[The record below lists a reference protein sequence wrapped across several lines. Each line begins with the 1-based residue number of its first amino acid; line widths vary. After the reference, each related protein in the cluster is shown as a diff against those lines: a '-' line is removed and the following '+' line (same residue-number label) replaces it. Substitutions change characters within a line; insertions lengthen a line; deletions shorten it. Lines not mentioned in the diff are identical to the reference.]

1 MNAPDLQ
8 YWSALPE
15 GGVYPMQDELLS
27 QLHDYVVITDP
38 HGRILFASPQLL
50 QLGSRRK
57 EDVIGQPF
65 TELFVARYGDDESAE
80 EVLQATRDGGWQGV
94 IETLADPDDPHT
106 LEARGLPIRDASGE
120 IIALMGIAED
130 RTARHEVLEEL
141 SRREQ
146 QMRFTFDDAPIGAAV
161 IGLDGRA
168 IRVNSELSRMTG
180 YTREEMEGT
189 SFQAIT
195 HPDDVDM
202 TLAQYRQLILG
213 KLDQYQMDKR
223 YVCKDGS
230 MLWVSLS
237 VRLVR
242 GRDGEPLYALA
253 MMEDISDRREAQA
266 ALRKQEAQMRN
277 ATKMEAIGRLAGGI
291 AHDFNN
297 QLTVVKGYSEMLLR
311 ELDPESS
318 QHESVE
324 EIRAAAQRA
333 ADLTNQLLVF
343 GRKRALRAEVLDL
356 NQVLREMGGPLARM
370 LGEDIELS
378 TIVDPVLGAVKVDRA
393 QLQQMIV
400 NLVVNARDAMDP
412 PGRITIETANVS
424 IAPRQFPER
433 PSLSAGPYAMLSVA
447 DTGKGMD
454 EETRR
459 NVFEPFY
466 TTKPQGEG
474 TGLGLAMVYGLVQSS
489 NGHVEVESN
498 PGAGSVF
505 RVYLPTVIVGEQAGE
520 PAEAPPQQTP
530 SDGRTVLLVEDEEAV
545 RHVLVRELRLAG
557 YTVLEAADAR
567 EALPLGEHY
576 TEPIDLL
583 VTDVVMPGI
592 KGPELAKKLLRVRP
606 RMQVLFISGYSEPIT
621 LEDNRPTNLLRK
633 PFSPAELTEAV
644 HAALGDSP
652 AAQ

>member
-1 MNAPDLQ
+1 
-8 YWSALPE
+8 
-15 GGVYPMQDELLS
+15 MQDEILS
-27 QLHDYVVITDP
+27 QLHDYVIITDP
-38 HGRILFASPQLL
+38 QGRVLFVSPQLL
-50 QLGSRRK
+50 QLGSRRQ

-65 TELFVARYGDDESAE
+65 TELFMARYGDDESAE
-80 EVLQATRDGGWQGV
+80 EVLQATLNGGWQGV
-94 IETLADPDDPHT
+94 VETLVDPDAPHT
-106 LEARGLPIRDASGE
+106 LDVRGFPIRDTAGE
-120 IIALMGIAED
+120 IIALMGIIED
-130 RTARHEVLEEL
+130 RTSRHEVLDEL

-161 IGLDGRA
+161 IGLDGKA
-168 IRVNSELSRMTG
+168 IRVNSELCRMSG
-180 YTREEMEGT
+180 FTREELEGVQ
-189 SFQAIT
+189 FQDIT
-195 HPDDVDM
+195 HPDDMDM
-202 TLAQYRQLILG
+202 CMAQYRQVIDG

-223 YVCKDGS
+223 YICKDGGT
-230 MLWVSLS
+230 LWVSLS

-242 GRDGEPLYALA
+242 DRDGQPLYTLA
-253 MMEDISDRREAQA
+253 MMGDISDRREAQI

-311 ELDPESS
+311 ELDPDGP
-318 QHESVE
+318 QHESLE

-343 GRKRALRAEVLDL
+343 GRKRALRAEMLDL

-378 TIVDPVLGAVKVDRA
+378 TIVDPDLGAVKVDRA

-424 IAPRQFPER
+424 IAQRQFAEC
-433 PSLSAGPYAMLSVA
+433 PSLSAGPYVMLSVA
-447 DTGKGMD
+447 DTGEGMD

-489 NGHVEVESN
+489 GGYVDVESN
-498 PGAGSVF
+498 PGEGSVF
-505 RVYLPTVIVGEQAGE
+505 RVYLPTVRADEQTGAPVE
-520 PAEAPPQQTP
+520 SAPRPATG
-530 SDGRTVLLVEDEEAV
+530 DGRTVLLVEDEETV
-545 RHVLVRELRLAG
+545 RHVLVRELRLGG
-557 YTVLEAADAR
+557 YTVLEAGDAR
-567 EALPLGEHY
+567 EAIPLGEHY

-592 KGPELAKKLLRVRP
+592 KGPQLAEKLLRVRP
-606 RMQVLFISGYSEPIT
+606 QMQVLFISGYSEPIT
-621 LEDNRPTNLLRK
+621 LGDNRQVNLLRK

-644 HAALGDSP
+644 RNALGHSQP
-652 AAQ
+652 AE

>member
-1 MNAPDLQ
+1 
-8 YWSALPE
+8 
-15 GGVYPMQDELLS
+15 MQDEILS
-27 QLHDYVVITDP
+27 QLHDYVIITDP
-38 HGRILFASPQLL
+38 QGRVLFASPQLL
-50 QLGSRRK
+50 QLGSRRQ

-65 TELFVARYGDDESAE
+65 TGLFIARYGDDESPE
-80 EVLQATRDGGWQGV
+80 DVLQATREGGWHGV
-94 IETLADPDDPHT
+94 IETLVDPDAPHT
-106 LEARGLPIRDASGE
+106 LDARSFPIRDTAGE

-130 RTARHEVLEEL
+130 RTERHEALEEL

-168 IRVNSELSRMTG
+168 IRVNSELCRMTG

-189 SFQAIT
+189 AFQDLT

-202 TLAQYRQLILG
+202 TIAQYEQLIHG

-230 MLWVSLS
+230 ALWVSLS

-242 GRDGEPLYALA
+242 DRDGQPLYTLA
-253 MMEDISDRREAQA
+253 MMEDISARREAQA

-311 ELDPESS
+311 ELSPDSS

-343 GRKRALRAEVLDL
+343 GRKRALRAEMLDL

-378 TIVDPVLGAVKVDRA
+378 TIVDPDLGSVKVDRA

-424 IAPRQFPER
+424 IAQHQFVEC
-433 PSLSAGPYAMLSVA
+433 PSLSAGPYVMLSVA
-447 DTGKGMD
+447 DTGNGMD

-474 TGLGLAMVYGLVQSS
+474 TGLGLAMVYGLVRSS
-489 NGHVEVESN
+489 GGHVEVESN

-505 RVYLPTVIVGEQAGE
+505 RVYLPTVRAGE
-520 PAEAPPQQTP
+520 PTGAPAEATAGQI
-530 SDGRTVLLVEDEEAV
+530 SGDGRTVLLVEDEEAV

-567 EALPLGEHY
+567 EAIPLGEHY

-583 VTDVVMPGI
+583 VTDVVMPGM
-592 KGPELAKKLLRVRP
+592 KGPQLAEKLLHVRP

-621 LEDNRPTNLLRK
+621 LDDNRRVNLLRK
-633 PFSPAELTEAV
+633 PFSPVELTQAV
-644 HAALGDSP
+644 RDALGHHQS
-652 AAQ
+652 AE

>member
-1 MNAPDLQ
+1 
-8 YWSALPE
+8 
-15 GGVYPMQDELLS
+15 MQDEILS
-27 QLHDYVVITDP
+27 QLHDYVIITDP
-38 HGRILFASPQLL
+38 QGRILFVSPQLL
-50 QLGSRRK
+50 QLGSRRQ

-65 TELFVARYGDDESAE
+65 TKLFMARYGADQPPE
-80 EVLQATRDGGWQGV
+80 EILQATLDGGWQGV
-94 IETLADPDDPHT
+94 IETLVDPDAPHI
-106 LEARGLPIRDASGE
+106 LDARSFPIRDTSGE
-120 IIALMGIAED
+120 IIAMMGIAED
-130 RTARHEVLEEL
+130 RTFRHEVLDEL

-168 IRVNSELSRMTG
+168 IRVNSELCRMTG
-180 YTREEMEGT
+180 YTREEMEGK
-189 SFQAIT
+189 SFQDLT

-202 TLAQYRQLILG
+202 TRAQYDQLIQG

-230 MLWVSLS
+230 GLWVSLS

-242 GRDGEPLYALA
+242 DRDGQPLYALA

-297 QLTVVKGYSEMLLR
+297 QLTVVKGYAEMLLR
-311 ELDPESS
+311 ELDPDGS

-343 GRKRALRAEVLDL
+343 GRKRALRAEMLDL

-378 TIVDPVLGAVKVDRA
+378 TIVDPDLGAVKVDRA

-424 IAPRQFPER
+424 IAQHQFAECPL
-433 PSLSAGPYAMLSVA
+433 LSAGPYVMLSVA
-447 DTGKGMD
+447 DTGEGMD

-489 NGHVEVESN
+489 GGHVEVESN
-498 PGAGSVF
+498 PGEGSVF
-505 RVYLPTVIVGEQAGE
+505 RVYLPTVRVGEQAGT
-520 PAEAPPQQTP
+520 PAEAPPKT
-530 SDGRTVLLVEDEEAV
+530 SGDGRTVLLVEDEETV
-545 RHVLVRELRLAG
+545 RHVLVRELRMAG

-567 EALPLGEHY
+567 EAIPLGEHY

-583 VTDVVMPGI
+583 VTDVVMPGM
-592 KGPELAKKLLRVRP
+592 KGPQLAEKLLHVRP

-621 LEDNRPTNLLRK
+621 LDDNRQVNLLRK

-644 HAALGDSP
+644 RDALGHHQS
-652 AAQ
+652 AQ

>member
-1 MNAPDLQ
+1 MTAPDMRH
-8 YWSALPE
+8 WSALPE
-15 GGVYPMQDELLS
+15 GGVSAMQDEILS
-27 QLHDYVVITDP
+27 QLHDYVIITDP
-38 HGRILFASPQLL
+38 QGRILFVSPQLL
-50 QLGSRRK
+50 QLGSRRQ

-65 TELFVARYGDDESAE
+65 TKLFMARYGADQPPE
-80 EVLQATRDGGWQGV
+80 EILQATLDGGWQGV
-94 IETLADPDDPHT
+94 IETLVDPDAPHI
-106 LEARGLPIRDASGE
+106 LDARSFPIRDTSGE
-120 IIALMGIAED
+120 IIAMMGIAED
-130 RTARHEVLEEL
+130 RTFRHEVLDEL

-168 IRVNSELSRMTG
+168 IRVNSELCRMTG
-180 YTREEMEGT
+180 YTREEMEGK
-189 SFQAIT
+189 SFQDLT

-202 TLAQYRQLILG
+202 TRAQYDQLIQG

-230 MLWVSLS
+230 GLWVSLS

-242 GRDGEPLYALA
+242 DRDGQPLYALA

-297 QLTVVKGYSEMLLR
+297 QLTVVKGYAEMLLR
-311 ELDPESS
+311 ELDPDGS

-343 GRKRALRAEVLDL
+343 GRKRALRAEMLDL

-378 TIVDPVLGAVKVDRA
+378 TIVDPDLGAVKVDRA

-424 IAPRQFPER
+424 IAQHQFAECPL
-433 PSLSAGPYAMLSVA
+433 LSAGPYVMLSVA
-447 DTGKGMD
+447 DTGEGMD

-489 NGHVEVESN
+489 GGHVEVESN
-498 PGAGSVF
+498 PGEGSVF
-505 RVYLPTVIVGEQAGE
+505 RVYLPTVRAGEQSGT
-520 PAEAPPQQTP
+520 PAEATPPQA
-530 SDGRTVLLVEDEEAV
+530 SGDGRTVLLVEDEEAV

-567 EALPLGEHY
+567 EAIPLGEHY

-583 VTDVVMPGI
+583 VTDVVMPGM
-592 KGPELAKKLLRVRP
+592 KGPQLAEKLLRVRP
-606 RMQVLFISGYSEPIT
+606 RMEVLFISGYSEPIT
-621 LEDNRPTNLLRK
+621 LDDNRQVNLLRK

-644 HAALGDSP
+644 RDALGHHQS
-652 AAQ
+652 AQ

>member
-1 MNAPDLQ
+1 MTAPDMRH
-8 YWSALPE
+8 WSALPE
-15 GGVYPMQDELLS
+15 GGVSAMQDEILS
-27 QLHDYVVITDP
+27 QLHDYVIITDP
-38 HGRILFASPQLL
+38 QGRILFVSPQLL
-50 QLGSRRK
+50 QLGSRRQ

-65 TELFVARYGDDESAE
+65 TKLFMARYGADQPPE
-80 EVLQATRDGGWQGV
+80 EILQATLDGGWQGV
-94 IETLADPDDPHT
+94 IETLVDPDAPHI
-106 LEARGLPIRDASGE
+106 LDARSFPIRDTSGE
-120 IIALMGIAED
+120 IIAMMGIAED
-130 RTARHEVLEEL
+130 RTFRHEVLDEL

-168 IRVNSELSRMTG
+168 IRVNSELCRMTG
-180 YTREEMEGT
+180 YTREEMEGK
-189 SFQAIT
+189 SFQDLT

-202 TLAQYRQLILG
+202 TRAQYDQLIQG

-230 MLWVSLS
+230 GLWVSLS

-242 GRDGEPLYALA
+242 DRDSQPLYALA

-297 QLTVVKGYSEMLLR
+297 QLTVVKGYAEMLLR
-311 ELDPESS
+311 ELDPDGS

-343 GRKRALRAEVLDL
+343 GRKRALRAEMLDL

-378 TIVDPVLGAVKVDRA
+378 TIVDPDLGAVKVDRA

-424 IAPRQFPER
+424 IAQHQFAECPL
-433 PSLSAGPYAMLSVA
+433 LSAGPYVMLSVA
-447 DTGKGMD
+447 DTGEGMD

-489 NGHVEVESN
+489 GGHVEVESN
-498 PGAGSVF
+498 PGEGSVF
-505 RVYLPTVIVGEQAGE
+505 RVYLPTVRAGEQSGT
-520 PAEAPPQQTP
+520 PAEATPPQA
-530 SDGRTVLLVEDEEAV
+530 SGDGRTVLLVEDEEAV

-567 EALPLGEHY
+567 EAIPLGEHY

-583 VTDVVMPGI
+583 VTDVVMPGM
-592 KGPELAKKLLRVRP
+592 KGPQLAEKLLHVRP

-621 LEDNRPTNLLRK
+621 LDDNRQVNLLRK

-644 HAALGDSP
+644 RDALGHHQS
-652 AAQ
+652 AQ